1 MGRGKVQLKRIED
14 KSSRQVTFS
23 KRKTGLIKKARE
35 LSVLCDV
42 ELGLVIF
49 SPRGKLYQF
58 SSGESL
64 RTILDRYL
72 NHVDEEAAVCNRVNE
87 AKVFGVL
94 SLAGIIA
101 EALGYVVIMAEA
113 ILIVTQLSSFRSE
126 LQSPLTSFCQTIRFI
141 LNGSVKQ
148 IHDEFIDL
156 WRGTSLQAMVERHIE
171 GQNIEQL
178 NMTQLVQLE
187 RQLDSILRQTRNRKT
202 QVMMDTIAALNK
214 KEEHLRQEKHDMEM
228 EIAARTMGVEDRE
241 RAEKLNQDPHSN
253 GYDQP
258 PLQKGLLHL
267 F

>member
-87 AKVFGVL
+87 AK
-94 SLAGIIA
+94 
-101 EALGYVVIMAEA
+101 
-113 ILIVTQLSSFRSE
+113 
-126 LQSPLTSFCQTIRFI
+126 
-141 LNGSVKQ
+141 Q

-187 RQLDSILRQTRNRKT
+187 RQLDSILRQTRNRK
-202 QVMMDTIAALNK
+202 
-214 KEEHLRQEKHDMEM
+214 EEHLRQEKHDMEM

-258 PLQKGLLHL
+258 PLHKGLLHL

>member
-1 MGRGKVQLKRIED
+1 MTPLM
-14 KSSRQVTFS
+14 S
-23 KRKTGLIKKARE
+23 
-35 LSVLCDV
+35 
-42 ELGLVIF
+42 
-49 SPRGKLYQF
+49 
-58 SSGESL
+58 
-64 RTILDRYL
+64 
-72 NHVDEEAAVCNRVNE
+72 
-87 AKVFGVL
+87 
-94 SLAGIIA
+94 
-101 EALGYVVIMAEA
+101 EALGYVVIMAVA

-141 LNGSVKQ
+141 LNGSVK

-258 PLQKGLLHL
+258 PLHKGLLHL

>member
-87 AKVFGVL
+87 A
-94 SLAGIIA
+94 
-101 EALGYVVIMAEA
+101 
-113 ILIVTQLSSFRSE
+113 
-126 LQSPLTSFCQTIRFI
+126 
-141 LNGSVKQ
+141 KQ